1 MDNVTKK
8 SVIDAISMAF
18 STAKKKQGNRE
29 LNTDTV
35 ADILAEYIEENFS
48 DENAYAIS
56 KMVYECVKNEVNN
69 RKENN

>member
-8 SVIDAISMAF
+8 SVIDAIAMVF

-48 DENAYAIS
+48 DENAYTIS
-56 KMVYECVKNEVNN
+56 KMVYECVKHELD
-69 RKENN
+69 RKEN